1 MKDNLIDQLG
11 LKMDKAIVI
20 ADHCGLITY
29 VNAEFEQLFGW
40 RSQEIINQP
49 VLTIIPSRF
58 HDAHNIG
65 FSRLVVTEQSLSLN
79 RPFNLVGVKK
89 AAKNLMPFTF
99 FELLKQTGN
108 GLSVRIFFYLT
119 RTSFHEIHIRILL

>member
-89 AAKNLMPFTF
+89 SGEEFNAVHVFRAIKT
-99 FELLKQTGN
+99 N
-108 GLSVRIFFYLT
+108 GEWIIGANIFLPNENFV
-119 RTSFHEIHIRILL
+119 S